1 MRMTDIVSNM
11 DLAMFPQIA
20 LFIFLGVFAAVSV
33 RAMRKRHTQ
42 EFAEAAQLPLQDAPT
57 STTR

>member
-1 MRMTDIVSNM
+1 MRISDIVSSM

-42 EFAEAAQLPLQDAPT
+42 EFSEAAQLPLQDDSN
-57 STTR
+57 STIR